1 MRTTLLALVLANAG
15 YFAWSQGHLM
25 GLGEA
30 GSWADPQ
37 PKRAPQRLEEQ
48 RQPERLTLLPATPT
62 ATARTPESPPPGTES
77 ETICL
82 QASGL
87 SDTQASALRDG
98 LSTALPE
105 RSWEMETSVQPARWV
120 VYLGKFPNLE
130 ALRARKTELRTA
142 KVEHRDVSNPALQ
155 PGLALGT
162 FSTEAAAAQAQR
174 DLVRGGIKNTK
185 VVTERPETRQHALV
199 LPLATTALQNT
210 VRSVIAERSGD
221 LAGLELQRCA
231 D

>member
-25 GLGEA
+25 GLGETA
-30 GSWADPQ
+30 SWADPQ
-37 PKRAPQRLEEQ
+37 PKRAPQRMEEQ
-48 RQPERLTLLPATPT
+48 RQPERLTLLPAIP
-62 ATARTPESPPPGTES
+62 TARTSESPPPGTES
-77 ETICL
+77 ETICM

-87 SDTQASALRDG
+87 SDAQASALRDG

-130 ALRARKTELRTA
+130 ALRARKTELRAA

-185 VVTERPETRQHALV
+185 VVTERPETRQHALL
-199 LPLATTALQNT
+199 LPQATTAFQNT
-210 VRSVIAERSGD
+210 VRNLIAERGSD

>member
-1 MRTTLLALVLANAG
+1 MRTTILALVLANAG
-15 YFAWSQGHLM
+15 YFAWNQGHLT

-30 GSWADPQ
+30 GGWADPQ

-62 ATARTPESPPPGTES
+62 ARAPESPSPGTES
-77 ETICL
+77 ETICM

-105 RSWEMETSVQPARWV
+105 SSWEMETSVQPARWV

-130 ALRARKTELRTA
+130 ALRARKTELRAA

-185 VVTERPETRQHALV
+185 VVTERPETRQYALV
-199 LPLATTALQNT
+199 LPQATTALQNT

>member
-1 MRTTLLALVLANAG
+1 MRTTLLLLVLANAG
-15 YFAWSQGHLM
+15 YFAWSQGHLT

-37 PKRAPQRLEEQ
+37 PKRAPQRLDEQ
-48 RQPERLTLLPATPT
+48 LKPERLTPLPAAPASARAPEGRPPDTDAE
-62 ATARTPESPPPGTES
+62 AT
-77 ETICL
+77 CL

-87 SDTQASALRDG
+87 NDTQADALREG

-105 RSWEMETSVQPARWV
+105 RSWELTTTVQPARWV

-130 ALRARKTELRTA
+130 ALRARKTELRAA

-185 VVTERPETRQHALV
+185 VVTERPEARQHALV
-199 LPLATTALQNT
+199 LPQATTAFQNA
-210 VRSVIAERSGD
+210 VRRLIAERGGD
-221 LAGLELQRCA
+221 LAGLELQPCA